1 MAVRS
6 LPHGLESETIAM
18 VCCSIERLS
27 LHKASDEPKN
37 NLLCQ
42 TAEAYRPYLGKSRSS
57 FSSPFL
63 SLVFPFLCFFRI
75 ALKLVSHQSQSVVLL
90 TGSREG
96 IDGSIIWAGEHKKAL
111 PPAVHSMP
119 LQAAGASHFI
129 SLGEQPHCK

>member
-1 MAVRS
+1 MIAEHS
-6 LPHGLESETIAM
+6 LPHGKESETIAM
-18 VCCSIERLS
+18 VCCSIECLS
-27 LHKASDEPKN
+27 LHKASDDPKN

-42 TAEAYRPYLGKSRSS
+42 TAGAYRAYLGKNRSS
-57 FSSPFL
+57 FSSPSI
-63 SLVFPFLCFFRI
+63 SLVLFHCYFRI

-111 PPAVHSMP
+111 SPAVHSMP